1 MNELESEKK
10 KLVIGL
16 YGEMQLAMKLHALGY
31 QVHRG
36 YIDEGIDFVIS
47 RYYCKSCKK
56 FSSQFIRQSKFEGK
70 NAKCVTNLCEFCEKQ
85 KLDIITKYLQV
96 KTSEGIEIIKNGE
109 VLQNIRNFSFHPK
122 IRYDMDKNVYYVWIA
137 VFTNSQNEE
146 DLENAKIHYYIFCS
160 SDISKFDDINLPT
173 YQITD
178 NQKTTLRIDINGKV
192 LNKGKKYSYECFKD
206 FHNDFKIFEQIRD

>member
-47 RYYCKSCKK
+47 RYCCKSCKK

-70 NAKCVTNLCEFCEKQ
+70 NAKCVTK
-85 KLDIITKYLQV
+85 
-96 KTSEGIEIIKNGE
+96 
-109 VLQNIRNFSFHPK
+109 
-122 IRYDMDKNVYYVWIA
+122 
-137 VFTNSQNEE
+137 
-146 DLENAKIHYYIFCS
+146 
-160 SDISKFDDINLPT
+160 
-173 YQITD
+173 
-178 NQKTTLRIDINGKV
+178 LRIDINGKV
-192 LNKGKKYSYECFKD
+192 LNKGKKYRYECFKD

>member
-16 YGEMQLAMKLHALGY
+16 YGEMQLAMKLHALGW

-47 RYYCKSCKK
+47 RYFCKKCKK
-56 FSSQFIRQSKFEGK
+56 FSNQLIRQSKFEGK
-70 NAKCVTNLCEFCEKQ
+70 SAKCVTNLCEFCKEQ

-96 KTSEGIEIIKNGE
+96 KTSEGVKIYKNGN
-109 VLQNIRNFSFHPK
+109 VLENERHFSFHPK
-122 IRYDMDKNVYYVWIA
+122 IRYDIDEKVYYVWIA
-137 VFTNSQNEE
+137 VFANNEE
-146 DLENAKIHYYIFCS
+146 DLESAKIHYFIFHS
-160 SDISKFDDINLPT
+160 NDISKFDDITLPT

-178 NQKTTLRIDINGKV
+178 NQKTTLRIDIEGNV
-192 LNKGKKYSYECFKD
+192 LNKGKKYSYKCFKD
-206 FHNDFKIFEQIRD
+206 FYNNFKSLEK